1 MSTAIAT
8 VNPKAAAVAQRITG
22 EERQKMRDLDLML
35 QGFREELADKEIGQ
49 LEKTLLQA
57 RAIAALEEAITGDMM
72 RDMMKLM
79 NSPLGFKTDKT
90 PGKDKDGKDKALYH
104 ESTVKRCLIVAML
117 YGARVTG
124 NEFNIIAGNCYLTKE
139 FTRPAILRW
148 PGLRRFEITIGA
160 ATIYGEETAAAEA
173 VATWELNGELHE
185 LRCTKTP
192 EMDAR
197 IIVNRYRTSSPDEI
211 RGKVEAKLFQ
221 RVLGRLTGLN
231 IETAMGQIGDR
242 DTEAELIGEVSPVQD
257 AAPVHDG
264 TADLVDEA
272 ESAAG
277 GMTDSETARMIFD
290 QAKVDFAGCNS
301 VNDVQA
307 MCRDRI
313 ALVRS
318 AKWADDLTDS
328 TVDALAIEADERIAA
343 IRSTR
348 GK

>member
-8 VNPKAAAVAQRITG
+8 VTPKAAAVARRITG

-72 RDMMKLM
+72 KDMMKLM

-90 PGKDKDGKDKALYH
+90 KPDDLYK
-104 ESTVKRCLIVAML
+104 EGTVKRCLIVAML

-124 NEFNIIAGNCYLTKE
+124 NEFNIIAHNCYLTKE

-160 ATIYGEETAAAEA
+160 PSVYGEKTAACDAI
-173 VATWELNGELHE
+173 ATWEVNGEMHE
-185 LRCTKTP
+185 LRCVKTP

-197 IIVNRYRTSSPDEI
+197 IVVNRYQTSSPDEI

-231 IETAMGQIGDR
+231 IETATGQIGDR

-257 AAPVHDG
+257 AAPIHDG
-264 TADLVDEA
+264 TADLIDEA
-272 ESAAG
+272 EQAAG
-277 GMTDSETARMIFD
+277 GLTDSETSRMIFD
-290 QAKVDFAGCNS
+290 QAKADFAGCGSINE
-301 VNDVQA
+301 VQA

-318 AKWADDLTDS
+318 AKWDSELTDATIES
-328 TVDALAIEADERIAA
+328 LAIEADERIAA
-343 IRSTR
+343 IRSAR